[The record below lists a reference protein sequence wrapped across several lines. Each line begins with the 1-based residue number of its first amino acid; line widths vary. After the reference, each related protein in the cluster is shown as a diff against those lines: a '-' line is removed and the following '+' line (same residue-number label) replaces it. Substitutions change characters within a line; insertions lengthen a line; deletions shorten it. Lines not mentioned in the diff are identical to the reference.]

1 MSLWLRSE
9 DSNSHRFHPKSGR
22 KLSKCLASHCTN
34 SYNLLTC
41 LIIASPSRH
50 LRHREGGKTINRK
63 ITQHYWVKTPPHPN
77 PLPRWGEGRV
87 RGKGGFSPVTSISP
101 AGGLI
106 REPAVEFLKVPR
118 GIDARNRSGQ
128 RSHDPILHVV
138 GTCFKWIPPFS
149 EVAPATGEAHQV
161 AARWEAFGAILR
173 PPRPF

>member
-1 MSLWLRSE
+1 M
-9 DSNSHRFHPKSGR
+9 
-22 KLSKCLASHCTN
+22 
-34 SYNLLTC
+34 
-41 LIIASPSRH
+41 
-50 LRHREGGKTINRK
+50 
-63 ITQHYWVKTPPHPN
+63 
-77 PLPRWGEGRV
+77 
-87 RGKGGFSPVTSISP
+87 RGKGGFLSVTSITSRGCPRPLHASATKTPVALRPPDAQEVSP

-118 GIDARNRSGQ
+118 VIDARNRSGQ